1 MSGVGRRLTTSAV
14 ANASSDLVGHITQP
28 CWQLWWRPEWTVWLT
43 DKALQ
48 AQMIEQK
55 NSENPVVIYSKSY
68 CPFSNQ
74 VLLSR
79 TMTFAGR

>member
-1 MSGVGRRLTTSAV
+1 MT
-14 ANASSDLVGHITQP
+14 H
-28 CWQLWWRPEWTVWLT
+28 WLT

-79 TMTFAGR
+79 SMIAGKSKLLMEDLDQPLWCCR